1 MKRIV
6 VAIVATMFTLT
17 TAWGGF
23 TERKMQS
30 TMRSA
35 EKSGK
40 LVAFLFYEDFTHYT
54 EERDIIAATSRNT
67 AAKKAIP
74 RAGVLVIEINKGDDD
89 LDKLPACV
97 PREGKTPRVVI
108 TDALGKKVIVAYD
121 GVPNEKKEEEIE
133 KKVEE
138 ARNPA
143 VNQRVDP

>member
-1 MKRIV
+1 MNR
-6 VAIVATMFTLT
+6 ATAGIIAFLMALT
-17 TAWGGF
+17 PAWAGF

-30 TMRSA
+30 TMSSA

-40 LVAFLFYEDFTHYT
+40 LVAFLFYEDFIQYR

-74 RAGVLVIEINKGDDD
+74 RAGVLVIEINKGDKD

-97 PREGKTPRVVI
+97 ARDGKTPRVVI
-108 TDALGKKVIVAYD
+108 TDALGKKVIVEYE
-121 GVPNEKKEEEIE
+121 GEPNEKKEEEIE

-138 ARNPA
+138 ARKPA
-143 VNQRVDP
+143 KNQVIEK